1 MRKPQCTIVHED
13 FRIKRNAEIT
23 LLSYP
28 PEDNK
33 RYKVKFYNLD
43 DNRFKKGQSLTHF
56 KELITHFKELIDR
69 IREIR
74 LSEKVFPEYK
84 EKQRH
89 LEKIE
94 SLKELERDL
103 SEYRRSSDCI

>member
-1 MRKPQCTIVHED
+1 MT
-13 FRIKRNAEIT
+13 
-23 LLSYP
+23 
-28 PEDNK
+28 
-33 RYKVKFYNLD
+33 
-43 DNRFKKGQSLTHF
+43 G
-56 KELITHFKELIDR
+56 
-69 IREIR
+69 REEF
-74 LSEKVFPEYK
+74 SEYK

>member
-1 MRKPQCTIVHED
+1 MEQYLS
-13 FRIKRNAEIT
+13 FAEAQAQAHRPM
-23 LLSYP
+23 YMKDWM
-28 PEDNK
+28 E
-33 RYKVKFYNLD
+33 NLD
-43 DNRFKKGQSLTHF
+43 LILQMNRRDILDGPGRISAELAKK
-56 KELITHFKELIDR
+56 
-69 IREIR
+69 
-74 LSEKVFPEYK
+74 KVRQVYSEYK